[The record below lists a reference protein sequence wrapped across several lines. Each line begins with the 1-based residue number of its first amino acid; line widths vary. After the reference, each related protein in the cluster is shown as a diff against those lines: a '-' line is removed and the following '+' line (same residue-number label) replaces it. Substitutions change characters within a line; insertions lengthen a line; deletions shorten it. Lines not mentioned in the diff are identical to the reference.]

1 MKPKKNQSAVAVRIL
16 LTVLMVI
23 GLLSSALTLARSEEP
38 KNSEY
43 WVKAAFIYNIFKFVD
58 EKNDPSSADY
68 QFCILGEAP
77 FLSEFNSIKDKP
89 IDGKKIVIKQIEDP
103 RNANCRAI
111 FITSSEQRQISQI
124 TRQLKPLGILTLSD
138 TTGFGQKGVMINFY
152 LDQNKVRFEINLGAA
167 EEAGVK
173 ISSKLLNLSTIVRSE
188 P

>member
-1 MKPKKNQSAVAVRIL
+1 MKPQNIQSAVAVRIL

-23 GLLSSALTLARSEEP
+23 GLLCSSLTPVWSEES

-58 EKNDPSSADY
+58 EKEDHSSPDY
-68 QFCILGEAP
+68 LFCILGEAP
-77 FLSEFNSIKDKP
+77 FISEFNSIKDKS
-89 IDGKKIVIKQIEDP
+89 IDGKKIVIKQIDDP
-103 RNANCRAI
+103 RNANCRAV
-111 FITSSEQRQISQI
+111 FITSSEQRQIAQI
-124 TRQLKPLGILTLSD
+124 TRQLKSFGVLTLSD

-173 ISSKLLNLSTIVRSE
+173 ISSKLLNLSTIVRTE